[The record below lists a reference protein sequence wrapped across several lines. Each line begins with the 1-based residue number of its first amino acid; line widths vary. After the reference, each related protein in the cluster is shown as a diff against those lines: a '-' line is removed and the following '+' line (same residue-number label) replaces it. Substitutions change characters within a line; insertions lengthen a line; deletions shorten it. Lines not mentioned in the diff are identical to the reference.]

1 MNATYKV
8 KVNEFTEFSVT
19 KKDIEG
25 LDSISNALEYHVL
38 QNNMSYHAKINKKN
52 LNTKEYEVM
61 VNGNKYT
68 VKIQNELDLLIS
80 EMGFTSGKSK
90 QVNEIKAP
98 MPGLILDIPIKVG
111 QKVVENDV
119 LLILEAMKMENSIS
133 SPRKG
138 VIKSINIQK
147 GDAVDKGAL
156 LITFE

>member
-8 KVNEFTEFSVT
+8 KVNEFTEFFVT
-19 KKDIEG
+19 KKEIEG

>member
-8 KVNEFTEFSVT
+8 KVNESTEFSVT
-19 KKDIEG
+19 EKEIAG
-25 LDSISNALEYHVL
+25 LDSVSNVLEYHVL

-52 LNTKEYEVM
+52 LNAKEYEVI

-80 EMGFTSGKSK
+80 KMGFTSGKSK

-133 SPRKG
+133 SPREG
-138 VIKSINIQK
+138 VIRSINIQK